1 MGDAKRLRQVMQ
13 PVTDMVRARAFYGE
27 VLRLPLTADYGP
39 LVFFDLGGGMR
50 LLLETNDGGPS
61 GSILY
66 LAVEGIEDRTKE
78 LDAAGVEIVAAPH
91 RIFVDEAG
99 TFGPAGEEEW
109 MAFFKD
115 SEGNTLAFVERRL
128 TAEGA

>member
-1 MGDAKRLRQVMQ
+1 MGNATSLRQVMQ
-13 PVTDMVRARAFYGE
+13 PVADMERGKHFYE
-27 VLRLPLTADYGP
+27 QVLHLPLKADYGS
-39 LVFFDLGGGMR
+39 LVFFDIGGDTR
-50 LLLETNDGGPS
+50 LLLEANEGGPS

-78 LDAAGVEIVAAPH
+78 LDAAGVEVVAAPH